1 MRNSNKWVRALAATV
16 GIVALTAGAGAI
28 GFDATISINRAA
40 NSPTFTVQYSGANAA
55 LVELRLNGVSLGTR
69 SVASTRESGEA
80 NFSIDLRSLQ
90 DGDNTIEVYL
100 LDKTGKIVGTERS
113 IISAEQG
120 SASMITIAS
129 PKMGATVQGPVEI
142 KVGFGQQMRNSY
154 VSFFIDNQFKSMTNN
169 APFNYVWDTMGES
182 NGWHELEA
190 WLVDE
195 NSSTFKTRKVRVFVN
210 NPGGRTDRTTAP
222 LVAPTIKPVV
232 KPIAKPVP
240 TLPKV
245 SPSIATAAPLALAT
259 APANVVPMLAGDPQG
274 LKPIALP
281 KATLSGPK
289 ALVPAV
295 KAVTVPTVKPAVAP
309 VARPVI
315 EVRPAVKPALA
326 TVPRVTLP
334 RMNNVAGATG
344 LLRITQGTRLP
355 NMGSLMVSLNG
366 KPVKFDVQPRVQDN
380 IPLTP
385 FRHLIEKAGG
395 KVKWEHLLKQ
405 INALADGKEIYLQI
419 GDANAKIG
427 GKEIALEKA
436 PFIENGRT
444 IVPISFIEQALN
456 VTIEYDAESGRVL
469 ITSKK

>member
-1 MRNSNKWVRALAATV
+1 MRNRNKWVRALAATV
-16 GIVALTAGAGAI
+16 GIATLTAGAGAI

-55 LVELRLNGVSLGTR
+55 LVELRINGVSLGTR
-69 SVASTRESGEA
+69 SVSMSRESGEV
-80 NFSIDLRSLQ
+80 NFNIDLRSLQ
-90 DGDNTIEVYL
+90 DGDNTLEVYL
-100 LDKTGKIVGTERS
+100 LDKSGKIIGTEKS
-113 IISAEQG
+113 IVSAEQG

-169 APFNYVWDTMGES
+169 APFNYVWDTLGES

-210 NPGGRTDRTTAP
+210 NPGGRTDRVTVPTVKP
-222 LVAPTIKPVV
+222 IPTVKPTVAPTPQ
-232 KPIAKPVP
+232 
-240 TLPKV
+240 LPKV
-245 SPSIATAAPLALAT
+245 SPSIATVAPLPRIS
-259 APANVVPMLAGDPQG
+259 APANVVPMLAGDPTG
-274 LKPIALP
+274 LKPTVLP
-281 KATLSGPK
+281 KATASGAK
-289 ALVPAV
+289 ALVPS
-295 KAVTVPTVKPAVAP
+295 VKPIQVATPRP
-309 VARPVI
+309 VVKPITRPVI
-315 EVRPAVKPALA
+315 EIRPAAKPALA
-326 TVPRVTLP
+326 VTPKVTLP
-334 RMNNVAGATG
+334 RMNNVTTSTS
-344 LLRITQGTRLP
+344 LMRITQGTRLP
-355 NMGSLMVSLNG
+355 NMAALMVSLNG
-366 KPVKFDVQPRVQDN
+366 KPVKFDVQPRIQDN

-405 INALADGKEIYLQI
+405 IDAIADGREIYLRI

-427 GKEIALEKA
+427 GQEISLEKA

-456 VTIEYDAESGRVL
+456 VNIEYDAESGRVL